1 MRLSSKFLIFI
12 SVINIGFAQSNAR
25 YNLDECIRIAVIN
38 NYDIQRTASALEI
51 SKADVKNA
59 YGNLYLPSVNFT
71 ASGNR
76 QLKESGINSFSMNAS
91 ANYNIFEGFASE
103 SNYSRA
109 KNNLEYYEQQS
120 KFREKQ
126 VSLDVFK
133 GYTDIVK
140 NMQIIKVREE
150 NLKTGQKELERIDAQ
165 YKAGT
170 SPVVDVYAQEAE
182 LGSRELDLV
191 TAENNLN
198 ISKSNLLNIMGRE
211 PDTEVQFDE
220 TSLPSDITGET
231 ISQFRAKFGSL
242 DDAIKK
248 ALNTR
253 IDYLAYN
260 SDLQA
265 LNASI
270 DAAKSGYYPTV
281 TASGGWS
288 WANSEFSGF
297 GDRGAPYLGLNLRVP
312 IFENY
317 RTDYQVE
324 SAMQQANQRQID
336 KLQLEQSIRLSVKT
350 QFLSLAAAEKQ
361 LEISARALKSAEKNF
376 EAARENYSVG
386 TYNITDFLNANY
398 QVVNARINRINTV
411 YNYYL
416 VQRELL
422 FIIGL

>member
-1 MRLSSKFLIFI
+1 M
-12 SVINIGFAQSNAR
+12 
-25 YNLDECIRIAVIN
+25 
-38 NYDIQRTASALEI
+38 
-51 SKADVKNA
+51 
-59 YGNLYLPSVNFT
+59 
-71 ASGNR
+71 
-76 QLKESGINSFSMNAS
+76 
-91 ANYNIFEGFASE
+91 
-103 SNYSRA
+103 
-109 KNNLEYYEQQS
+109 
-120 KFREKQ
+120 
-126 VSLDVFK
+126 
-133 GYTDIVK
+133 
-140 NMQIIKVREE
+140 
-150 NLKTGQKELERIDAQ
+150 
-165 YKAGT
+165 
-170 SPVVDVYAQEAE
+170 
-182 LGSRELDLV
+182 
-191 TAENNLN
+191 
-198 ISKSNLLNIMGRE
+198 
-211 PDTEVQFDE
+211 
-220 TSLPSDITGET
+220 
-231 ISQFRAKFGSL
+231 
-242 DDAIKK
+242 
-248 ALNTR
+248 
-253 IDYLAYN
+253 
-260 SDLQA
+260 QA